1 MTQGY
6 NILYNRIILM
16 GNCIKKIFPL
26 NKKISNSYEELNEK
40 KIKNNFECI
49 ICFHYL
55 EDDEISLPCM
65 INNCTINAHQ
75 RCIKEWY
82 QRKKCCPICNE
93 ELIKIPSK
101 PFSITRLLSY

>member
-1 MTQGY
+1 MIQGN
-6 NILYNRIILM
+6 NILYIRIILM

-26 NKKISNSYEELNEK
+26 NKKFQILMKNWMK
-40 KIKNNFECI
+40 KIKNNVECI

-75 RCIKEWY
+75 RCIKE
-82 QRKKCCPICNE
+82 
-93 ELIKIPSK
+93 LIFKEK
-101 PFSITRLLSY
+101 NVVPFVMKNGLKYTVKLVLLNY